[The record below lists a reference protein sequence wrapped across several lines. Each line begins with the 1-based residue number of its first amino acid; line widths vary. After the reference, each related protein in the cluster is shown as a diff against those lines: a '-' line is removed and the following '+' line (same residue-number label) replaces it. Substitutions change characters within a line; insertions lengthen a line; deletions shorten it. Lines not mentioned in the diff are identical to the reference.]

1 MSDPTDETKAGAEE
15 GGVARRPS
23 PGAQAAS
30 RARRI
35 GGRPLPGPRSDT
47 ATEVPASTAEP
58 MGPSSPAT
66 PPKRPDRAKAKP
78 ARPETKAG
86 RSAPRRPVDASTY
99 QRRFA
104 RAALILITV
113 SAVGVAALLGVGLW
127 LSHGVW
133 WSKAPT
139 DATRNSE
146 RQQVL
151 AAAKTCTSRI
161 LSYDYRTLD
170 ASEKAGQACSTG
182 QLKADYTKLMD
193 TTVKQIAPQ
202 SNVVQVF
209 QVENAGITS
218 VSADGKQWV
227 IVVYGQQQVTSK
239 TVTAGPRLD
248 ISNAVV
254 TLNRV
259 GKTWRVSN
267 MTTTS

>member
-1 MSDPTDETKAGAEE
+1 
-15 GGVARRPS
+15 
-23 PGAQAAS
+23 
-30 RARRI
+30 
-35 GGRPLPGPRSDT
+35 
-47 ATEVPASTAEP
+47 
-58 MGPSSPAT
+58 
-66 PPKRPDRAKAKP
+66 
-78 ARPETKAG
+78 
-86 RSAPRRPVDASTY
+86 VDVSTY
-99 QRRFA
+99 QQRFA
-104 RAALILITV
+104 RAALVLIAV
-113 SAVGVAALLGVGLW
+113 SAVAVAALLGVGLW

-133 WSKAPT
+133 WSTAPT
-139 DATRNSE
+139 DAMRNSE

-182 QLKADYTKLMD
+182 QLKSDYTKLMD

-209 QVENAGITS
+209 QVEKAGITS

-227 IVVYGQQQVTSK
+227 IVIYGQQQVTSK

-259 GKTWRVSN
+259 GKTWLVAN